1 MSILGI
7 DAQGEEMKEFA
18 LRDYLAANMDLIEP
32 GLELLG
38 KEHYLRNNNG
48 TSGFV
53 DILAKDEHERLVVIE
68 IKVDK
73 SSEREAVTELMKY
86 VALLRNSRG
95 LRNSELRLIVV
106 STDWRELLTPLSEF
120 KHNTDFNIQA
130 IRAIAQR
137 DGTATF
143 SPIALHA
150 KTSERHFA
158 THHWIQIY
166 DDTTERDQRRQEF
179 SSSVKLRGIN
189 NFILADIII
198 DNQFGQ
204 FPSFYFAQ
212 QLEAVD
218 FYESIVGARG
228 NEILEELQECYDDK
242 DDYHQHL
249 AGAAYDGL
257 SVDAKE
263 LEISHPEKFKGWH
276 ERGVFRIERV
286 HRSGKFL
293 ADQLLTDDQI
303 IFELCGYDGT
313 ATSWFLA
320 TCRPGDRARAAE
332 IKYKSA
338 ACVAYNDRWRQS
350 LSDIFDIAKVN
361 DHTGFA
367 LSIFN
372 PENIIESIGN
382 FTRENDS
389 SYLPKF
395 TVVMEDA
402 SAQLTRV
409 FHGFVEST
417 GAAPTADITSIIKR
431 DYGDIFVFL
440 MTSSAGA
447 GEFNEI
453 AMRELGLRYNVV
465 CEEYRDTST
474 SPTMIFDVKI
484 RNGSPK
490 GASHPSG
497 IPFSDWLQDNPN
509 IVAQALDIYEN
520 HVIRAGDF

>member
-1 MSILGI
+1 
-7 DAQGEEMKEFA
+7 MKEFA

-53 DILAKDEHERLVVIE
+53 DILAKDEYERLVVIE

-73 SSEREAVTELMKY
+73 SSEREAITELMKY

-120 KHNTDFNIQA
+120 KHNTDYNIQA

-137 DGTATF
+137 DGTAAF
-143 SPIALHA
+143 SPIALRA

-158 THHWIQIY
+158 THHWLQIY
-166 DDTTERDQRRQEF
+166 DDVAERDQQRQEF

-198 DNQFGQ
+198 ENQFGE

-218 FYESIVGARG
+218 FFESIVGARE
-228 NEILEELQECYDDK
+228 NEVLEELQECYDDK
-242 DDYHQHL
+242 EAYHQHL

-257 SVDAKE
+257 SVAAKE
-263 LEISHPEKFKGWH
+263 LEISHPEKFKGWY
-276 ERGVFRIERV
+276 ERGVFNVEEI
-286 HRSGKFL
+286 HRFGTFL

-313 ATSWFLA
+313 ATSWFRA
-320 TCRPGDRARAAE
+320 TCKPGDRARAAE
-332 IKYKSA
+332 IKRKSA
-338 ACVAYNDRWRQS
+338 TCIAYNDRWRQS
-350 LSDIFDIAKVN
+350 LSDILDIAGAN

-382 FTRENDS
+382 FARENDP
-389 SYLPKF
+389 SYLPSF

-402 SAQLTRV
+402 LARLTRV
-409 FHGFVEST
+409 FRGFVEST
-417 GAAPTADITSIIKR
+417 GAAPTAGIASIIER
-431 DYGDIFVFL
+431 DYGDTFVFL
-440 MTSSAGA
+440 MASSAGA
-447 GEFNEI
+447 RELNEI
-453 AMRELGLRYNVV
+453 AMEELGLRYNVV
-465 CEEYRDTST
+465 CEEYRGTST
-474 SPTMIFDVKI
+474 SPTTLFDVKI
-484 RNGSPK
+484 RNGAPM
-490 GASHPSG
+490 GVAHPSG
-497 IPFSDWLQDNPN
+497 APFFDWFQSNPT
-509 IVAQALDIYEN
+509 IVAQAFDIYEN
-520 HVIRAGDF
+520 HIIRAGDF

>member
-1 MSILGI
+1 
-7 DAQGEEMKEFA
+7 MKEFA
-18 LRDYLAANMDLIEP
+18 LRDYLAANIQLIEP

-53 DILAKDEHERLVVIE
+53 DILAKDEHKRLVVIE

-95 LRNSELRLIVV
+95 IRNSELRLIVV

-120 KHNTDFNIQA
+120 KHNTDYNIQA

-158 THHWIQIY
+158 THHWLQIY
-166 DDTTERDQRRQEF
+166 DDVAERDQRRQEF
-179 SSSVKLRGIN
+179 SRSVELRGIN
-189 NFILADIII
+189 NFILADLVIE
-198 DNQFGQ
+198 NQIGN

-212 QLEAVD
+212 QLESVD
-218 FYESIVGARG
+218 FFENIVGARG
-228 NEILEELQECYDDK
+228 DEVLQELQECYDDEE
-242 DDYHQHL
+242 DYHQHL
-249 AGAAYDGL
+249 ADAAYDGL
-257 SVDAKE
+257 AVVAQE
-263 LEISHPEKFKGWH
+263 LEISHPEKFKGWY
-276 ERGVFRIERV
+276 ERGVYKIERI

-313 ATSWFLA
+313 ATAWFLA
-320 TCRPGDRARAAE
+320 TCKPGDRARAAE

-338 ACVAYNDRWRQS
+338 TCIAYNDRWRQS
-350 LSDIFDIAKVN
+350 LSDILDAASAN

-372 PENIIESIGN
+372 SENIIESIGN
-382 FTRENDS
+382 FARENNP
-389 SYLPKF
+389 SYLPSF

-402 SAQLTRV
+402 LAKLTRV
-409 FHGFVEST
+409 FRGYVEST
-417 GAAPTADITSIIKR
+417 GAAPTTDITSIIER
-431 DYGDIFVFL
+431 DYGDIFSFL

-447 GEFNEI
+447 GELNEI
-453 AMRELGLRYNVV
+453 AMEELGLRYNVV
-465 CEEYRDTST
+465 CEEYRGSST
-474 SPTMIFDVKI
+474 SPTTIFDVKI
-484 RNGSPK
+484 RNGTPR
-490 GASHPSG
+490 GATHPSG
-497 IPFSDWLQDNPN
+497 IPFSDWLQHNAT

-520 HVIRAGDF
+520 HIIRVGDF